1 MKIVVYR
8 NYNSPYNQILESTAF
23 ENTPNNLKIFLSKV
37 TASGGW
43 SNEAIEVLMQAVNK
57 QEKVD
62 QVIIIADAAPNSDSD
77 VTLKRQHYGESY
89 WNNYGFPSTTFEKQL
104 N

>member
-1 MKIVVYR
+1 MKIRTVLGIDGTGSMGNGLKKVCEVCSKAFQETYAVLESQKLKISVEMKIVVYR

-57 QEKVD
+57 
-62 QVIIIADAAPNSDSD
+62 
-77 VTLKRQHYGESY
+77 
-89 WNNYGFPSTTFEKQL
+89 
-104 N
+104 

>member
-57 QEKVD
+57 
-62 QVIIIADAAPNSDSD
+62 
-77 VTLKRQHYGESY
+77 
-89 WNNYGFPSTTFEKQL
+89 
-104 N
+104 